1 MENKK
6 IKLNYFD
13 YENRRFIE
21 MPETIDVYTHIEVKD
36 RVIEILKAT
45 DKNLVLDMKDMN
57 FIESSG
63 ISVIVTVQKLLEN
76 DNRKL
81 YLTNLNKSIMEVM
94 EYCKVP
100 YTVI

>member
-6 IKLNYFD
+6 IKLEYFD
-13 YENRRFIE
+13 NENNRYIE
-21 MPETIDVYTHIEVKD
+21 LPENIDVYTHIEVKD
-36 RVIEILKAT
+36 EVIDILKKT
-45 DKNLVLDMKDMN
+45 DKNIVLDMKDMK

-81 YLTNLNKSIMEVM
+81 YLTNINKSIMEVM
-94 EYCKVP
+94 EFCKVP
-100 YTVI
+100 YTII

>member
-1 MENKK
+1 
-6 IKLNYFD
+6 
-13 YENRRFIE
+13 
-21 MPETIDVYTHIEVKD
+21 
-36 RVIEILKAT
+36 
-45 DKNLVLDMKDMN
+45 MN

>member
-1 MENKK
+1 
-6 IKLNYFD
+6 
-13 YENRRFIE
+13 
-21 MPETIDVYTHIEVKD
+21 MPESIDVYTHIEVKD